1 MQKDSKAECPQILSQ
16 TDAAQRAW
24 GNYKRAVNTGFGK
37 IVRRATY
44 FKDAFRFNVLG
55 HDIAISDEQL
65 VKVLNELPPDRR
77 DIILL
82 AFFLGMID
90 REIAEQLD
98 LVRQTAGQKP
108 FRS

>member
-1 MQKDSKAECPQILSQ
+1 
-16 TDAAQRAW
+16 
-24 GNYKRAVNTGFGK
+24 
-37 IVRRATY
+37 
-44 FKDAFRFNVLG
+44 LG